1 MARRQHLRRDRRL
14 MTGFGA
20 ATTLCLGSVGWQ
32 LTGMAAP
39 PPDVVTRSVSAG
51 TDGSIDL
58 TFGGDTMLGDGAER
72 LIATAGFDAPLAG
85 VRVMLMSG
93 DVTIVNAE
101 GPITTVAVPANPGA
115 KYSYAVGLPGAGAL
129 GRAGVDVLGL
139 GNNHAMDRGAAGLA
153 ETERT
158 AAASGL
164 STFGAGARRAEAMRP
179 LVLRSG
185 QETVAVVAL
194 GENFGPAQRSTPTT
208 PGMVPFSP
216 DVIERGVITAKRAGA
231 SKVVAFVHWGD
242 NYADIN
248 AQQRYWA
255 GLLVDAGYDAVIGTG
270 PHVLQPIEIVRGIPV
285 AYSLGN
291 LTFGAPGRFASYG
304 KVGVGAV
311 AHLRWDANGRGTLLL
326 DCVQTDNLLNGYV
339 TRACPAAPLEAA
351 HRILGPAVSW
361 IQNRASLSF

>member
-1 MARRQHLRRDRRL
+1 MARQKHLRRDRRL
-14 MTGFGA
+14 MAGFGA
-20 ATTLCLGSVGWQ
+20 ATTLSLVTVGWQ

-39 PPDVVTRSVSAG
+39 LPDVVTRPVSAG
-51 TDGSIDL
+51 ADGSVDL
-58 TFGGDTMLGDGAER
+58 TFAGDTMLGDGADR
-72 LIATAGFDAPLAG
+72 LIATAGYDAPLAG
-85 VRVMLMSG
+85 VRAMLTSG

-101 GPITTVAVPANPGA
+101 APITTAATPANPGA
-115 KYSYAVGLPGAGAL
+115 KYSYAGGLAGAPAL

-153 ETERT
+153 ETQRT

-164 STFGAGARRAEAMRP
+164 STFGAGRNRAEAMRP
-179 LVLRSG
+179 LILASP
-185 QETVAVVAL
+185 QDTVAVVAF
-194 GENFGPAQRSTPTT
+194 GENFGPVHRSTPTT

-216 DVIERGVITAKRAGA
+216 DLIERGVITGKRAGA

-248 AQQRYWA
+248 PQQRYWA
-255 GLLVDAGYDAVIGTG
+255 GLLVDAGYDAVIGHG
-270 PHVLQPIEIVRGIPV
+270 PHVLQPIEIVRGTPV

-291 LTFGAPGRFASYG
+291 LAFGTPGRFAGHG

-311 AHLRWDANGRGTLLL
+311 AHLRWDANGRGTLQL

-339 TRACPAAPLEAA
+339 ARACPAASLEAA
-351 HRILGPAVSW
+351 HRILGPGVSW
-361 IQNRASLSF
+361 MQNRASVSF